1 MSDEFE
7 DFIQRLEMPMPEP
20 KIVGVVDKAMD
31 VQMACMGLACTYIRH
46 TMLMP
51 VSTQVSH
58 RGKGNRGQV

>member
-31 VQMACMGLACTYIRH
+31 VQMACMGFACTCIRH
-46 TMLMP
+46 TMLMT
-51 VSTQVSH
+51 VSRQ
-58 RGKGNRGQV
+58 